1 MAEVAL
7 ITGSSGGIGEDLAR
21 LIAAGGREVVL
32 LARGAAK
39 LQALADELSH
49 AHGISAT
56 VLPMDLS
63 APDAADDVT
72 RALAERRI
80 TVDMLVNNAGF
91 GTHGAFARDDAQE
104 QLQMLQVNV
113 VALTTLT
120 RALLPGMIERRRGR
134 ILNVASTAAF
144 QPGPLMA
151 VYYASKSYVLSLSLA
166 LSEETAD
173 TGVTVTCLCPG
184 PTRTGFQDRAQM
196 NQSRLFRVGSVMASG
211 DVARVGYDA
220 MIAGKALAIPGV
232 ANKIGA
238 QSVRFVPRRVAARIA
253 GAMNAD
259 R

>member
-7 ITGSSGGIGEDLAR
+7 VTGASGGIGEDLAR
-21 LIAAGGREVVL
+21 LIAAGGRDVVL

-39 LQALADELSH
+39 LQTLADELSN
-49 AHGISAT
+49 AHKISAT
-56 VLPMDLS
+56 VLSTDLS
-63 APDAADDVT
+63 APGAAENVT

-80 TVDMLVNNAGF
+80 TIDILVNNAGF
-91 GTHGAFARDDAQE
+91 GTHGTFARDDPQE
-104 QLQMLQVNV
+104 QLRMLQVNV
-113 VALTTLT
+113 IALTTLT
-120 RALLPGMIERRRGR
+120 RLLLPGMIERRRGR

-166 LSEETAD
+166 LSEETAG
-173 TGVTVTCLCPG
+173 TGVTVSCLCPG

-196 NQSRLFRVGSVMASG
+196 GQSRLFRATSVMSSA
-211 DVARVGYDA
+211 DVARIGYDA
-220 MIAGKALAIPGV
+220 MMAGKALVVAGV

-238 QSVRFVPRRVAARIA
+238 QSVRFVPRSVAAKIA
-253 GAMNAD
+253 GALNAD

>member
-1 MAEVAL
+1 L
-7 ITGSSGGIGEDLAR
+7 
-21 LIAAGGREVVL
+21 
-32 LARGAAK
+32 
-39 LQALADELSH
+39 
-49 AHGISAT
+49 
-56 VLPMDLS
+56 
-63 APDAADDVT
+63 
-72 RALAERRI
+72 
-80 TVDMLVNNAGF
+80 
-91 GTHGAFARDDAQE
+91 
-104 QLQMLQVNV
+104 
-113 VALTTLT
+113 
-120 RALLPGMIERRRGR
+120 LLPGMIERQRGR

-166 LSEETAD
+166 LSEETAG

-196 NQSRLFRVGSVMASG
+196 NQSRLFRFAGVMRSA

-232 ANKIGA
+232 ANKIVA

-253 GAMNAD
+253 GALNAD